1 MMISPK
7 KADSWYEKQPD
18 ERGKDDGALV
28 WRVLISRY
36 RDRPEDPHT
45 ERKRFIMA
53 MSFDPLSELDR
64 LASGLLQS
72 RPGPRVMPVDLY
84 RDGDRY
90 ILSADLPGVEPESVD
105 IDVDGQ
111 LLTIRAQRTAP
122 HTEGAKWL
130 VQERPAGTYLR
141 QFSIGEGVDS
151 ANISASY
158 DNGVLSL
165 VIPVSEK
172 AKPRKIHVLSQ
183 HSAQE

>member
-1 MMISPK
+1 
-7 KADSWYEKQPD
+7 
-18 ERGKDDGALV
+18 
-28 WRVLISRY
+28 
-36 RDRPEDPHT
+36 
-45 ERKRFIMA
+45 MA
-53 MSFDPLSELDR
+53 MSFDPFSELDR
-64 LASGLLQS
+64 LASGLLQAS
-72 RPGPRVMPVDLY
+72 PGPRVMPVDLY

-90 ILSADLPGVEPESVD
+90 VLSADMPGVEPGSVD

-111 LLTIRAQRTAP
+111 LLTIRAQRTPARA
-122 HTEGAKWL
+122 EGAKWL

-172 AKPRKIHVLSQ
+172 AKPRKIKVLSQ
-183 HSAQE
+183 NSEQEQDADQPTLQK

>member
-1 MMISPK
+1 M
-7 KADSWYEKQPD
+7 
-18 ERGKDDGALV
+18 AL
-28 WRVLISRY
+28 
-36 RDRPEDPHT
+36 
-45 ERKRFIMA
+45 
-53 MSFDPLSELDR
+53 SFDPLSELDR

-84 RDGDRY
+84 READRY
-90 ILSADLPGVEPESVD
+90 ILTADLPGVEPESID

-122 HTEGAKWL
+122 RTEGAKWL

-165 VIPVSEK
+165 VIPVSQK

-183 HSAQE
+183 HSAQEQRPAGDPSTSQS